1 VVKYEYVVASREFW
15 SIDELH
21 TLLGLGKVE
30 GSIDAS
36 NNSIR
41 INNVALVAT
50 ATYSNRYITDRFLP
64 DKTIDL
70 ADEAIS
76 ALRLQQDSKPDAI
89 REFDREITTLQFEL
103 EWLRKEIKYG
113 KRRKLKSRTKE
124 ELERSRFELEQ
135 V

>member
-1 VVKYEYVVASREFW
+1 VVKHEYVVVSRGFW

-21 TLLGLGKVE
+21 TLFGSGKAE
-30 GSIDAS
+30 GNIDTS
-36 NNSIR
+36 
-41 INNVALVAT
+41 T
-50 ATYSNRYITDRFLP
+50 RYITDRFLP

-89 REFDREITTLQFEL
+89 RKFDREITTLQSNSSGFEKRWNM
-103 EWLRKEIKYG
+103 EKDREEVENIK
-113 KRRKLKSRTKE
+113 RTKE
-124 ELERSRFELEQ
+124 ELERSRLELEQ

>member
-1 VVKYEYVVASREFW
+1 VVKYKYIVASREFW

-21 TLLGLGKVE
+21 TLFGSGKVE

-41 INNVALVAT
+41 ITDVALVAT
-50 ATYSNRYITDRFLP
+50 ATY
-64 DKTIDL
+64 KTIDL

-89 REFDREITTLQFEL
+89 RKFDREITTLQIEL

-113 KRRKLKSRTKE
+113 KGESWNRGRKKS
-124 ELERSRFELEQ
+124 
-135 V
+135 